1 MPNSTILLQCM
12 KSADGPLRLFAA
24 LQDDAR
30 NGRISG
36 RSSGDAAGT
45 AAPDP
50 SRTPSVHRSARDN
63 IDLSEEQGAVR
74 D

>member
-1 MPNSTILLQCM
+1 MAGKRKRVEAIGYASPCGPALLVTQ
-12 KSADGPLRLFAA
+12 
-24 LQDDAR
+24 
-30 NGRISG
+30 
-36 RSSGDAAGT
+36 
-45 AAPDP
+45 DP